1 MAYINDLLISDI
13 YNSGEAGLA
22 MGKIPPGKGGSPG
35 QPYDPPKEDPKNPYV
50 PAPGRNLVSTPQDGR
65 TPTRPFY
72 NRPYDKPDLFIKDKQ
87 MIQDSKDRF
96 KGLTG
101 IDLANL
107 ADGQPDASIMNYV
120 TENGFFLD
128 GQGKAYMQTGGKL
141 YDAGGYNPDIH
152 GLPVPLAQQMQINQD
167 VANITPKD
175 FSPPPFRYMPHIRI
189 PSIKEAEMQHMKNFI
204 EAMGGSTKGLT
215 KRNKTNDMMI
225 AGIVGYPHSNV
236 QIDTGEDITTGKTYK
251 RVLPDYGA
259 GRIKFPVRPKKL

>member
-50 PAPGRNLVSTPQDGR
+50 PAPGR
-65 TPTRPFY
+65 
-72 NRPYDKPDLFIKDKQ
+72 
-87 MIQDSKDRF
+87 
-96 KGLTG
+96 
-101 IDLANL
+101 DLANL

-128 GQGKAYMQTGGKL
+128 GQGNAYMQTGGKL

-152 GLPVPLAQQMQINQD
+152 GLPVPLAQQMQINQN

-204 EAMGGSTKGLT
+204 EAMGGSTKGLS

-236 QIDTGEDITTGKTYK
+236 QIDTGEDLSLIH
-251 RVLPDYGA
+251 
-259 GRIKFPVRPKKL
+259 I